1 MPAVSAPREGGEE
14 GAMRARP
21 DVDVSDP
28 HANPAARVRAAALR
42 WPGVQAHPHRF
53 GSTEFRLGR
62 RELGHVHDAGHGAPV
77 VDVPFPR
84 RTRDE
89 VLASGAAERHHLLP
103 DTGWVSVWLW
113 RAEDVE
119 RAVALLGRSYDL
131 ALAQAA
137 ARTQR
142 EAPARATD
150 GRRTGQNAG
159 EPR

>member
-1 MPAVSAPREGGEE
+1 
-14 GAMRARP
+14 
-21 DVDVSDP
+21 
-28 HANPAARVRAAALR
+28 
-42 WPGVQAHPHRF
+42 
-53 GSTEFRLGR
+53 
-62 RELGHVHDAGHGAPV
+62 
-77 VDVPFPR
+77 
-84 RTRDE
+84 
-89 VLASGAAERHHLLP
+89 
-103 DTGWVSVWLW
+103 VWLW